1 MAIYYLYND
10 QYRRETNESG
20 RNYWYCYITEIM
32 NRLGAGAEPAETADM
47 SFSKND
53 VLFIGPEQ
61 PSEADLKA
69 IARCDG
75 LILIGFAP
83 KNAGPLF
90 GITEEGKI
98 PQPVNDFEI
107 NGMFRMTDQK
117 YLPVPRFDAP
127 LPVVSPVSV
136 IKTCGAEILAFIGEH
151 PGLTKYGSAY
161 YFAFNL
167 PQTIWTC
174 SAGKPVTEGRN
185 GFNIGRVCD
194 TRIVPADY
202 DTTVAFGDHYIY
214 ILQTILAGAGY
225 PMLHRLPPFED
236 GTIPDLLLFFGGDDD
251 ATSGAMNLEASRI
264 MYERGLPYHMNLMPD
279 INGRFVTTPG
289 EADIIRARGHELAFH
304 YDFAYRQSREQFTAE
319 GFSEQ
324 LKLFTD
330 AFAFLP
336 VCNVGHCLT
345 HHGWAERCRYQTALG
360 VKGDNSRLGETD
372 PADINAFGLYGFA
385 FGTSFPFFAYDD
397 FGHENKNL
405 NFTELP
411 INYYEPRLP
420 DGDGTALQ
428 KLHRCIDD
436 AAFFGRTVN
445 FFLHPHYITG
455 LYGSNKSVLNAI
467 DETLSF
473 GKKSNYNIIC
483 CGPDKLCL
491 WWHARSGSTLSGHGK
506 RFTVN
511 AAADMIVR
519 IPYTE
524 NTGKFPQI
532 TANGKNSHYY
542 EKSVDGLNW
551 LMLPVRKGI
560 SEIRII

>member
-10 QYRRETNESG
+10 QNRKAANDSG
-20 RNYWYCYITEIM
+20 RNYWYCYITEIF
-32 NRLGAGAEPAETADM
+32 NRLGVSAIPVSTADM
-47 SFSKND
+47 HFEKDD
-53 VLFIGPEQ
+53 VLFTGPENLTE
-61 PSEADLKA
+61 PDKKA
-69 IARCDG
+69 IARCEG
-75 LILIGFAP
+75 LILIGFATQD
-83 KNAGPLF
+83 ADSLF
-90 GITEEGKI
+90 GIEYAEVLS
-98 PQPVNDFEI
+98 QPENDFTI

-117 YLPVPRFDAP
+117 YLPVPGFDAP

-136 IKTCGAEILAFIGEH
+136 IKTCGAEILACIGEN

-174 SAGKPVTEGRN
+174 SAGKPVFEGSN
-185 GFNIGRVCD
+185 GFYIGRVCD
-194 TRIVPADY
+194 TRIVPSCY
-202 DTTVAFGDHYIY
+202 DTTIAFGDYYIY

-236 GTIPDLLLFFGGDDD
+236 GTVPDLLLFFGGDDD

-264 MYERGLPYHMNLMPD
+264 MHERGLPYHMNLMPD

-289 EADIIRARGHELAFH
+289 DADIIRSRGHELAFH
-304 YDFAYRQSREQFTAE
+304 YDFAYRQSRDQFTAE

-330 AFAFLP
+330 AFGFLP

-345 HHGWAERCRYQTALG
+345 HHGWTERCRYQAALG
-360 VKGDNSRLGETD
+360 IKGDNSRLGEVD

-397 FGHENKNL
+397 FAHKNKNL
-405 NFTELP
+405 NFIELP

-420 DGDGTALQ
+420 DGDGTALK
-428 KLHRCIDD
+428 KLQRCIDD

-455 LYGSNKSVLNAI
+455 LYGTNKPVLKAI
-467 DETLSF
+467 DEALSF
-473 GKKSNYNIIC
+473 GEKSGFKIIC
-483 CGPDKLCL
+483 CGPDRLCL
-491 WWHARSGSTLSGHGK
+491 WWHSRANSSIIGSGS

-511 AAADMIVR
+511 AAVDMTVR
-519 IPYTE
+519 IPC
-524 NTGKFPQI
+524 NVSSDHAPKI
-532 TANGKNSHYY
+532 TVNGNGMRYFKKHI
-542 EKSVDGLNW
+542 DGLDW
-551 LMLPVRKGI
+551 LMLPVKNGI
-560 SEIRII
+560 SEVNIF